1 MFADESSSGRGS
13 DGSVRVHNVAG
24 DKLDDEPDG
33 DDGAGG
39 AGGHGLQR
47 GGVRLHRVQVH
58 AAAVLQVRAGSG
70 MHMLQGEIKAGTLAF
85 RLLPMLIHMISEM
98 FRVP

>member
-70 MHMLQGEIKAGTLAF
+70 MHMLQGEIKAETLVF
-85 RLLPMLIHMISEM
+85 RL
-98 FRVP
+98 